1 MPGNIEF
8 ANENFNAD
16 DYVKRLVKER
26 VAGSELSE
34 YKKQLQKE
42 KEDVSVKTSFIQSDN
57 IFDNLQISYG
67 LKKKVFENYTQFIET
82 AREISRKQL

>member
-8 ANENFNAD
+8 ANETFNAD
-16 DYVKRLVKER
+16 AYVAKVVKER
-26 VAGSELSE
+26 VAGSELSD

-42 KEDVSVKTSFIQSDN
+42 KEEISV
-57 IFDNLQISYG
+57 G

-82 AREISRKQL
+82 AREISRKSA

>member
-1 MPGNIEF
+1 MPSSSEF

-26 VAGSELSE
+26 VAGSELSD
-34 YKKQLQKE
+34 YKQQLQKE
-42 KEDVSVKTSFIQSDN
+42 KEDVS
-57 IFDNLQISYG
+57 LG

-82 AREISRKQL
+82 AREISRKLINTSRIKLV

>member
-1 MPGNIEF
+1 MPVSQEF
-8 ANENFNAD
+8 SSESFVAD
-16 DYVKRLVKER
+16 DYVKRLVKEM

-42 KEDVSVKTSFIQSDN
+42 KEEISF
-57 IFDNLQISYG
+57 G

-82 AREISRKQL
+82 AREISRNNLNNNSC

>member
-1 MPGNIEF
+1 MPGSQEF
-8 ANENFNAD
+8 ANDGFNAD

-26 VAGSELSE
+26 VTGSELSD

-42 KEDVSVKTSFIQSDN
+42 KEDVS
-57 IFDNLQISYG
+57 LG

-82 AREISRKQL
+82 AREISRKLLSQSSKFNS

>member
-8 ANENFNAD
+8 ANENFNAEE
-16 DYVKRLVKER
+16 YVKRLVKER
-26 VAGSELSE
+26 VAGSELSD

-42 KEDVSVKTSFIQSDN
+42 KEDISVE
-57 IFDNLQISYG
+57 

-82 AREISRKQL
+82 AREISRKF

>member
-1 MPGNIEF
+1 MPISQEF
-8 ANENFNAD
+8 ATENFNAD

-42 KEDVSVKTSFIQSDN
+42 KEE
-57 IFDNLQISYG
+57 ISLG

-82 AREISRKQL
+82 AREISRESLHGETLLLLIHCY